1 MIVRANALQKRYG
14 SKQAV
19 VEVSFEVEP
28 GEVFGLL
35 GPNGA
40 GKSTTLGMLAG
51 LITPSAGTAFIA
63 GYDILRERDRAKRH
77 LGLVPQDIA
86 LYPTLSAR
94 DNLVFW
100 GQMYG
105 LGGKYLAK
113 RIETVLELVGLR
125 ERATERIETY
135 SGGMKR
141 RINLAAGLLH
151 EPDVLLLDEPTVG
164 VDPQSRNRIF
174 EGIEHLKSE
183 GLTLIYTSHYMEE
196 VDRLC
201 DRVAIVEDGR
211 ILALDSPRRLKAQ
224 AGGGSVTINLG
235 TSGASVESCL
245 RGLEGVTRVELQ
257 DLILTIEAA
266 NPQQTLVLALEV
278 LNRADVPVQNIQ
290 LLEPSLE
297 TVFLQMTGK
306 SLRD

>member
-1 MIVRANALQKRYG
+1 MIVKANALQKRYG

-19 VEVSFEVEP
+19 AEISFEVQP

-40 GKSTTLGMLAG
+40 GKSTTLSMLAG
-51 LITPSAGTAFIA
+51 LITPSAGTALIA

-211 ILALDSPRRLKAQ
+211 ILALDSPRQLKAQ

-245 RGLEGVTRVELQ
+245 RSLVGVTRVDLQ
-257 DLILTIEAA
+257 DHLLTIEAA

-278 LNRADVPVQNIQ
+278 LNRADIPVQNIQ
-290 LLEPSLE
+290 LLEPSL
-297 TVFLQMTGK
+297 
-306 SLRD
+306 